1 MILKGETGYKVTWTR
16 HARSCEVLVKRGTGA
31 QLRGPRCRR
40 DVLEFYRERGGG
52 RMHSL
57 KGKKKLQ
64 CPSQICTWF
73 RSCLSQT
80 GSKPRYIF
88 ATAGPTGG
96 SWVRRPCADVKD
108 MCSGPKKSSINRGNS
123 GGNSGGIRRNSG
135 VLSGNSLFCGLHVHW
150 FLHSR
155 RCQSPGGS
163 YPFIILKGE
172 TG

>member
-1 MILKGETGYKVTWTR
+1 VTWTR

-123 GGNSGGIRRNSG
+123 GGNSGGIRRNLG
-135 VLSGNSLFCGLHVHW
+135 GTFGEFAILRPPRALVFTQPALPE
-150 FLHSR
+150 
-155 RCQSPGGS
+155 PGRELPL
-163 YPFIILKGE
+163 YDIKR
-172 TG
+172 